1 MRHGGKAANGAP
13 VTMTDDP
20 IRIAALYQF
29 ARFDDPHALR
39 APLLAVC
46 EANAVRGT
54 LLLAKEGINGTIAGS
69 DKGVEAALDHIRAL
83 PGCAE
88 IEIKESRAAIMPF
101 HAEHACK
108 AEGVPLLRLERPGW
122 ATRPDADGWHWVDSH
137 EEAAAATARLG
148 RRPFLSI
155 GRQGLAPFVEPL
167 RDVPALVRVVDEP
180 EVPLPPAWTL
190 LQSRGP
196 YDLASERSLL
206 AEHDVDVV
214 VTKDSGG
221 EHTVAKLDVAAER
234 GAAVVVVR
242 RPAPPEGVE
251 TVSDVDDAAAWARAR
266 S

>member
-1 MRHGGKAANGAP
+1 MMLLLGGTAEARALARSLEGLRFTSSLAGRVARPRMPVGETRIGGFGGVDGLRAYLRDEDVTAVVDATHPFAAGISRN
-13 VTMTDDP
+13 
-20 IRIAALYQF
+20 AAL
-29 ARFDDPHALR
+29 A
-39 APLLAVC
+39 
-46 EANAVRGT
+46 
-54 LLLAKEGINGTIAGS
+54 
-69 DKGVEAALDHIRAL
+69 
-83 PGCAE
+83 CA
-88 IEIKESRAAIMPF
+88 
-101 HAEHACK
+101 

-122 ATRPDADGWHWVDSH
+122 STRPDADGWHWVDSH

>member
-1 MRHGGKAANGAP
+1 MMLLLGGTAEARALARSLEGLRFTSSLAGRVARPRMP
-13 VTMTDDP
+13 VGET
-20 IRIAALYQF
+20 RIGGF
-29 ARFDDPHALR
+29 GGVDGLR
-39 APLLAVC
+39 AYL
-46 EANAVRGT
+46 R
-54 LLLAKEGINGTIAGS
+54 
-69 DKGVEAALDHIRAL
+69 D
-83 PGCAE
+83 
-88 IEIKESRAAIMPF
+88 
-101 HAEHACK
+101 
-108 AEGVPLLRLERPGW
+108 EGVS
-122 ATRPDADGWHWVDSH
+122 A
-137 EEAAAATARLG
+137 
-148 RRPFLSI
+148 
-155 GRQGLAPFVEPL
+155 
-167 RDVPALVRVVDEP
+167 VVDEP